1 MFSPSKPV
9 CLIVSGNAKTAALLK
24 QIVQPYQQPWIA
36 RTIEDA
42 LDALG
47 CRPATVIAENIEH
60 SQRMIE
66 FLKTVRARC
75 PDAKRLL
82 LTEACNLALVV
93 SALHSGAV
101 DHLVY
106 QPLEERELVPLLLR
120 PVPAPSTTVS
130 RSV

>member
-1 MFSPSKPV
+1 MISTSKPV
-9 CLIVSGNAKTAALLK
+9 CLIVSGNTKTAALLK
-24 QIVQPYQQPWIA
+24 QMVQPYQQPWIA
-36 RTIEDA
+36 RSVEDA
-42 LDALG
+42 MDSLG
-47 CRPATVIAENIEH
+47 CCPATVIAENIEH

-75 PDAKRLL
+75 PGAKRLL

-93 SALHSGAV
+93 SALHSGVV

-120 PVPAPSTTVS
+120 PMPAPSASAHRGV
-130 RSV
+130 